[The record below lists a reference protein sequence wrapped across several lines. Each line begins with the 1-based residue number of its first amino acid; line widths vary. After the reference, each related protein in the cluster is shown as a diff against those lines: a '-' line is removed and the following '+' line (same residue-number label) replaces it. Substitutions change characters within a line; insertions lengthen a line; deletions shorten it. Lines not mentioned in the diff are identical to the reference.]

1 MTTIQTS
8 DEETKFLGER
18 VYKIAGDMVAEGHK
32 PFAIAAVFALV
43 ALQIYKTS
51 LSEEDYNKMVDSI
64 SESRNRIRSLED
76 VATVSGSLH

>member
-1 MTTIQTS
+1 MS
-8 DEETKFLGER
+8 EDETKILGEH
-18 VYKIAGDMVAEGHK
+18 VYGIANEMIADGYK

-64 SESRNRIRSLED
+64 SENRNKIRSLED
-76 VATVSGSLH
+76 VAVSNSSLH